1 MSAAQAP
8 AAWTDADLSRMLI
21 KHYDGCGCRETARRG
36 TIVNKKRAE
45 YFAFQRASRAVASL
59 ALLALASL
67 MVLSACNRS
76 DEPAAEP
83 VRPVRVATVEER
95 EAGETV
101 SLTGQIY
108 SQDEVSLSFR
118 IGGRMI
124 ERTVNVGD
132 QVEAGQVIARLD
144 PETARNALQTARAN
158 VTAAM
163 AQMTRARNNYDRQE
177 TLLRQ
182 GWTTRARYDEAL
194 EALQAAEAQVDSA
207 QAQLNIAQDQLGYTE
222 LVADGPGRVIAHGA
236 EPGEVVAAGRMIVQ
250 LAREGGRDAV
260 FDVPARVIQSAPA
273 DPVITVALASDPNVR
288 TTGRVREVAP
298 QADPVT
304 RTFEIRIG
312 LHNPPEAMRLGS
324 TVVGSIQ
331 LGGVGAI
338 EIPATALTMANRQ
351 PAVWV
356 VDRATNT
363 VGLRNIDI
371 ARYDLARVIVAQ
383 GLESDDIIVTAGV
396 QALRP
401 GQKVRILGDA
411 S

>member
-1 MSAAQAP
+1 
-8 AAWTDADLSRMLI
+8 
-21 KHYDGCGCRETARRG
+21 
-36 TIVNKKRAE
+36 V
-45 YFAFQRASRAVASL
+45 
-59 ALLALASL
+59 LLAFGLLAFA
-67 MVLSACNRS
+67 VLTPLAACDRGE
-76 DEPAAEP
+76 EPVAEP
-83 VRPVRVATVEER
+83 IRPVRVVTVEER

-101 SLTGQIY
+101 SLTGQVY
-108 SQDEVSLSFR
+108 AQDEVNLSFR

-144 PETARNALQTARAN
+144 PESARNAVQTARAN
-158 VTAAM
+158 LTAAM
-163 AQMTRARNNYDRQE
+163 AQMTRARNDYDRQA

-182 GWTTRARYDEAL
+182 GWTTRARYDGAL

-222 LVADGPGRVIAHGA
+222 LVADGPGTVTARGA

-260 FDVPARVIQSAPA
+260 FDVPAQVIQNAPS
-273 DPVITVALASDPNVR
+273 DPLITVALASNPNVR

-304 RTFEIRIG
+304 RTFAIRIG
-312 LHNPPEAMRLGS
+312 LHSPPEAMRLGS
-324 TVVGSIQ
+324 TVVGSMQ

-338 EIPATALTMANRQ
+338 EIPASALTQANRQ
-351 PAVWV
+351 PAVWI
-356 VDRATNT
+356 VDRETNT
-363 VGLRNIDI
+363 VALRNIDLE
-371 ARYDLARVIVAQ
+371 RFDLARAIVAQ
-383 GLESDDIIVTAGV
+383 GLETDDIVVTAGV

-411 S
+411 L